1 MDDRLRCKALE
12 SKVMSADEAAKL
24 VHGKMNLV
32 TSGFTMAGYP
42 KDVPMAIAR
51 RAKAGEEMELT
62 LITGASV
69 GPELEESL
77 LDAGVVKRRFPYQTN
92 DKMRR
97 AINEGKVE
105 YADLILSHLPFQLHY
120 GIFGEID
127 VAILEACMIDEEG
140 NIYPTTSV
148 GVSNTA
154 AQLAKKII
162 IELNTSVPLTMVGLH
177 DIYNIEMPPNTQP
190 IPITRVDQ
198 RIGMPYIACDP
209 EKIAAVVYTNTPDIP
224 HAMAPI
230 TEDERVMA
238 GYIVDFLKEEQK
250 KGRLPENLL
259 PLQSGVGSI
268 SNAVLDGLR
277 KSGFKHLTIYS
288 EVLQDSVLRL
298 MEDGVVDFASATAMA
313 LSPAGQELF
322 WRRFDFFRDRIILRP
337 QSISNSPE
345 VVHRL
350 GVIAMN
356 AAIEV
361 DVYGNVNSS
370 HFAGSYLMNGIGG
383 SGDFAR
389 NASISVFTVPSITKD
404 GNISRIVRNVSH
416 MDHSEHSTQ
425 IIVTEQGLADIR
437 GKGPVNRARE
447 IIAHCVHPKF
457 KAMLEEYL
465 FQALKNSKYLHIPQ
479 FRE

>member
-1 MDDRLRCKALE
+1 MDERLRCKALE

-24 VHGKMNLV
+24 VYGKMNIV

-51 RAKAGEEMELT
+51 RAMAGTPMELT

-77 LDAGVVKRRFPYQTN
+77 LDAGVIKRRFPYQTN
-92 DKMRR
+92 DKMRK

-120 GIFGEID
+120 GIFGD
-127 VAILEACMIDEEG
+127 MDMAIVEACMIDEEG
-140 NIYPTTSV
+140 NVYPTTSV
-148 GVSNTA
+148 GVSNSA
-154 AQLAKKII
+154 IRLAKKII
-162 IELNTSVPLTMVGLH
+162 IELNTSVPLSMVGLH
-177 DIYNIEMPPNTQP
+177 DIYNNELPPNTRP

-198 RIGMPYIACDP
+198 RIGTPYIACDV
-209 EKIAAVVYTNTPDIP
+209 EKVAAVVYTSTPDVP

-230 TEDERVMA
+230 TDDERIMA
-238 GYIVDFLKEEQK
+238 GYIVDFLKAEQA

-277 KSGFKHLTIYS
+277 QSGFRHLTIYS

-313 LSPAGQELF
+313 LSPEGQELF
-322 WRRFDFFRDRIILRP
+322 WRKFDFFRDKIILRP

-404 GNISRIVRNVSH
+404 GNISRIVQNVSH

-457 KAMLEEYL
+457 KPMLEEYL

-479 FRE
+479 FRQ

>member
-1 MDDRLRCKALE
+1 MDERLRCKALE

-24 VHGKMNLV
+24 VYGKMNIV

-51 RAKAGEEMELT
+51 RAMAGTPMELT

-77 LDAGVVKRRFPYQTN
+77 LDAGVIKRRFPYQTN
-92 DKMRR
+92 NKMRK

-120 GIFGEID
+120 GIFGDMD
-127 VAILEACMIDEEG
+127 VAIVEACMIDEEG
-140 NIYPTTSV
+140 NVYPTTSV
-148 GVSNTA
+148 GVSNSA
-154 AQLAKKII
+154 IRLAKKII
-162 IELNTSVPLTMVGLH
+162 IELNTSVPLSMVGLH
-177 DIYNIEMPPNTQP
+177 DIYNNELPPNTRP

-198 RIGMPYIACDP
+198 RIGTPYIACDV
-209 EKIAAVVYTNTPDIP
+209 EKVAAVVYTSTPDVP

-230 TEDERVMA
+230 TDDERIMA
-238 GYIVDFLKEEQK
+238 GYIVDFLKAEQA

-277 KSGFKHLTIYS
+277 QSGFRHLTIYS

-313 LSPAGQELF
+313 LSPEGQELF
-322 WRRFDFFRDRIILRP
+322 WRKFDFFRDKIILRP

-404 GNISRIVRNVSH
+404 GNISRIVQNVSH

-457 KAMLEEYL
+457 KPMLEEYL

-479 FRE
+479 FRQ

>member
-1 MDDRLRCKALE
+1 MDERLRCKALE
-12 SKVMSADEAAKL
+12 SKVMTADEAAKL
-24 VHGKMNLV
+24 VHGKMNIV

-51 RAKAGEEMELT
+51 RAKAGEPMELT

-120 GIFGEID
+120 GIFGDMD
-127 VAILEACMIDEEG
+127 VAIVEACMIDEEG
-140 NIYPTTSV
+140 NVYPTTSV
-148 GVSNTA
+148 GISNSA
-154 AQLAKKII
+154 IRLAKKII
-162 IELNTSVPLTMVGLH
+162 IELNTSVPLSMVGLH
-177 DIYNIEMPPNTQP
+177 DIYTNELPPNTKP

-198 RIGMPYIACDP
+198 RIGVPYIACDV
-209 EKIAAVVYTNTPDIP
+209 EKVAAVVYTNTTDIP

-230 TEDERVMA
+230 TDDERVMA
-238 GYIVDFLKEEQK
+238 GYIVDFLKAEQA

-259 PLQSGVGSI
+259 PLQSGVGSV

-313 LSPAGQELF
+313 LSPEGQKLF
-322 WRRFDFFRDRIILRP
+322 WRKFDFFRDKIILRP

-404 GNISRIVRNVSH
+404 GSISRIVQNVSH

-457 KAMLEEYL
+457 KPMLEEYL

-479 FRE
+479 FRQ

>member
-154 AQLAKKII
+154 ARLAKKII

-238 GYIVDFLKEEQK
+238 GYIVEFLKGEQR
-250 KGRLPENLL
+250 KGRLPDNLL

>member
-238 GYIVDFLKEEQK
+238 GYIVEFLKEEQR
-250 KGRLPENLL
+250 KGRLPDNLL

-322 WRRFDFFRDRIILRP
+322 WSRFDFFKDRIILRP

>member
-238 GYIVDFLKEEQK
+238 GYIVEFLKGEQR
-250 KGRLPENLL
+250 KGRLPDNLL

>member
-120 GIFGEID
+120 GIFGKID

-154 AQLAKKII
+154 ARLAKKII

-198 RIGMPYIACDP
+198 RIGMPYIACEP

-322 WRRFDFFRDRIILRP
+322 WSRFDFFKDRIILRP

-404 GNISRIVRNVSH
+404 GNISRIVQNVSH

-457 KAMLEEYL
+457 KPMLEEYL

-479 FRE
+479 FRQ

>member
-24 VHGKMNLV
+24 VYGKMNII

-42 KDVPMAIAR
+42 KDVPQAIAR
-51 RAKAGEEMELT
+51 RAKAGTPMELT

-77 LDAGVVKRRFPYQTN
+77 LDAGVIKRRFPYQTN
-92 DKMRR
+92 DKMRK

-120 GIFGEID
+120 GIFGDMD
-127 VAILEACMIDEEG
+127 VAIVEACMIDEDG
-140 NIYPTTSV
+140 NVYPTTSV
-148 GVSNTA
+148 GVSTSA
-154 AQLAKKII
+154 IQLAKKII
-162 IELNTSVPLTMVGLH
+162 IELNTSVPLSMVGLH
-177 DIYNIEMPPNTQP
+177 DIYMNELPPNTRP

-198 RIGMPYIACDP
+198 RIGVPYIACDI
-209 EKIAAVVYTNTPDIP
+209 EKVAAVVYTSTPDVP

-230 TEDERVMA
+230 TDDERIMA
-238 GYIVDFLKEEQK
+238 GYIVDFLKEERA

-277 KSGFKHLTIYS
+277 KSHFKHLTIYS

-313 LSPAGQELF
+313 LSPEGQELF
-322 WRRFDFFRDRIILRP
+322 WRKFDFFRDKIILRP

-404 GNISRIVRNVSH
+404 GNISRIVQNVSH

-457 KAMLEEYL
+457 KPMLEEYL

-479 FRE
+479 FRQ

>member
-154 AQLAKKII
+154 ARLAKKII

-322 WRRFDFFRDRIILRP
+322 WSRFDFFKDRIILRP

>member
-1 MDDRLRCKALE
+1 
-12 SKVMSADEAAKL
+12 
-24 VHGKMNLV
+24 
-32 TSGFTMAGYP
+32 
-42 KDVPMAIAR
+42 
-51 RAKAGEEMELT
+51 
-62 LITGASV
+62 
-69 GPELEESL
+69 
-77 LDAGVVKRRFPYQTN
+77 
-92 DKMRR
+92 
-97 AINEGKVE
+97 
-105 YADLILSHLPFQLHY
+105 
-120 GIFGEID
+120 
-127 VAILEACMIDEEG
+127 
-140 NIYPTTSV
+140 
-148 GVSNTA
+148 
-154 AQLAKKII
+154 
-162 IELNTSVPLTMVGLH
+162 
-177 DIYNIEMPPNTQP
+177 
-190 IPITRVDQ
+190 VDQ

>member
-51 RAKAGEEMELT
+51 RAKAGEEMDLT

-154 AQLAKKII
+154 AWLAKKII
-162 IELNTSVPLTMVGLH
+162 VELNTSVPLTMVGLH

-198 RIGMPYIACDP
+198 RIGVPYIACDP

-238 GYIVDFLKEEQK
+238 GCIVEFLKEEQRE
-250 KGRLPENLL
+250 GRLPDNLL

-277 KSGFKHLTIYS
+277 RSGFKHLTIYS

>member
-322 WRRFDFFRDRIILRP
+322 WRRFGFFRDRIILRP

>member
-120 GIFGEID
+120 GIFGKID

-154 AQLAKKII
+154 ARLAKKII

-198 RIGMPYIACDP
+198 RIGMPYIACEP

-322 WRRFDFFRDRIILRP
+322 WSRFDFFKDRIILRP

>member
-1 MDDRLRCKALE
+1 
-12 SKVMSADEAAKL
+12 MSADEAAKL

-154 AQLAKKII
+154 ARLAKKII

-322 WRRFDFFRDRIILRP
+322 WSRFDFFKDRIILRP

>member
-1 MDDRLRCKALE
+1 M
-12 SKVMSADEAAKL
+12 
-24 VHGKMNLV
+24 
-32 TSGFTMAGYP
+32 
-42 KDVPMAIAR
+42 
-51 RAKAGEEMELT
+51 
-62 LITGASV
+62 
-69 GPELEESL
+69 
-77 LDAGVVKRRFPYQTN
+77 
-92 DKMRR
+92 
-97 AINEGKVE
+97 
-105 YADLILSHLPFQLHY
+105 
-120 GIFGEID
+120 
-127 VAILEACMIDEEG
+127 
-140 NIYPTTSV
+140 
-148 GVSNTA
+148 
-154 AQLAKKII
+154 
-162 IELNTSVPLTMVGLH
+162 
-177 DIYNIEMPPNTQP
+177 
-190 IPITRVDQ
+190 
-198 RIGMPYIACDP
+198 
-209 EKIAAVVYTNTPDIP
+209 
-224 HAMAPI
+224 
-230 TEDERVMA
+230 
-238 GYIVDFLKEEQK
+238 
-250 KGRLPENLL
+250 
-259 PLQSGVGSI
+259 
-268 SNAVLDGLR
+268 LDGLR

-313 LSPAGQELF
+313 LSPEGQELF
-322 WRRFDFFRDRIILRP
+322 WRKFDFFRDKIILRP

-404 GNISRIVRNVSH
+404 GNISRIVQNVSH

-457 KAMLEEYL
+457 KPMLEEYL

-479 FRE
+479 FRQ

>member
-120 GIFGEID
+120 GIFGKID

-154 AQLAKKII
+154 ARLAKKII

-238 GYIVDFLKEEQK
+238 GYIVEFLKEEQR
-250 KGRLPENLL
+250 KGRLPDNLL

-322 WRRFDFFRDRIILRP
+322 WSRFDFFKDRIILRP

>member
-12 SKVMSADEAAKL
+12 NKVMSADEAAKL
-24 VHGKMNLV
+24 VYGRMNII

-51 RAKAGEEMELT
+51 RAMAGTPMELT

-77 LDAGVVKRRFPYQTN
+77 LDAGVIKRRFPYQTN
-92 DKMRR
+92 DKMRK

-120 GIFGEID
+120 GIFGDMD
-127 VAILEACMIDEEG
+127 VAIVEACMIDEAG
-140 NIYPTTSV
+140 NVYPTTSV
-148 GVSNTA
+148 GVSNSA
-154 AQLAKKII
+154 IQLAKKII
-162 IELNTSVPLTMVGLH
+162 IELNTSVPLSMVGLH
-177 DIYNIEMPPNTQP
+177 DIYTNELPPHTKP

-198 RIGMPYIACDP
+198 RIGVPYIACDV
-209 EKIAAVVYTNTPDIP
+209 EKVAAVVYTSTPDIP

-230 TEDERVMA
+230 TDDERIMA
-238 GYIVDFLKEEQK
+238 GYIVDFLKEERA

-259 PLQSGVGSI
+259 PLQSGVGSV

-313 LSPAGQELF
+313 LSPEGQELF
-322 WRRFDFFRDRIILRP
+322 WRKFDFFRDKIILRP

-404 GNISRIVRNVSH
+404 GNISRIVQNVSH

-457 KAMLEEYL
+457 KPMLEEYL

-479 FRE
+479 FRQ

>member
-1 MDDRLRCKALE
+1 
-12 SKVMSADEAAKL
+12 
-24 VHGKMNLV
+24 
-32 TSGFTMAGYP
+32 
-42 KDVPMAIAR
+42 
-51 RAKAGEEMELT
+51 MELT

-120 GIFGEID
+120 GIFGDMD
-127 VAILEACMIDEEG
+127 VAIVEACMIDEEG
-140 NIYPTTSV
+140 NVYPTTSV
-148 GVSNTA
+148 GISNSA
-154 AQLAKKII
+154 IRLAKKII

-177 DIYNIEMPPNTQP
+177 DNYTNELPPNTKP

-198 RIGMPYIACDP
+198 RIGVPYIACDV
-209 EKIAAVVYTNTPDIP
+209 EKVAAVVYTNTPDIP

-230 TEDERVMA
+230 TDDERVMA
-238 GYIVDFLKEEQK
+238 GYIVDFLKAEQA

-259 PLQSGVGSI
+259 PLQSGVGSV

-313 LSPAGQELF
+313 LSPEGQELF
-322 WRRFDFFRDRIILRP
+322 WRKFDFFRDKIILRP

-404 GNISRIVRNVSH
+404 GNISRIVQNVSH

-457 KAMLEEYL
+457 KPMLEEYL
-465 FQALKNSKYLHIPQ
+465 FQALKNSKYLHISQ
-479 FRE
+479 FRQ

>member
-198 RIGMPYIACDP
+198 RIGMPYIACEL

-322 WRRFDFFRDRIILRP
+322 WSRFDFFKDRIILRP

>member
-1 MDDRLRCKALE
+1 MSIPQLCEIAMLCLFGCSWPFNIAKAL
-12 SKVMSADEAAKL
+12 
-24 VHGKMNLV
+24 
-32 TSGFTMAGYP
+32 
-42 KDVPMAIAR
+42 

-154 AQLAKKII
+154 ARLAKKII

-322 WRRFDFFRDRIILRP
+322 WSRFDFFKDRIILRP

>member
-1 MDDRLRCKALE
+1 MDDRLRCKSLE

-42 KDVPMAIAR
+42 KDVPLAIAR
-51 RAKAGEEMELT
+51 RAKAGTPMELT

-120 GIFGEID
+120 GIFGDID
-127 VAILEACMIDEEG
+127 VAILEACMIDEAG

-154 AQLAKKII
+154 ARLAKKII

-177 DIYNIEMPPNTQP
+177 DIYNIQMPPNTQP
-190 IPITRVDQ
+190 IPITKVDQ
-198 RIGMPYIACDP
+198 RIGVPYIECDP
-209 EKIAAVVYTNTPDIP
+209 EKIAAVVYTSTPDVP

-230 TEDERVMA
+230 TDDERIMA
-238 GYIVDFLKEEQK
+238 GYIVDFLKEEQR

-313 LSPAGQELF
+313 LSPEGQELF
-322 WRRFDFFRDRIILRP
+322 WQKFDFFKDRIILRP

-361 DVYGNVNSS
+361 DIYGNVNSS
-370 HFAGSYLMNGIGG
+370 HFAGSCLMNGIGG

-457 KAMLEEYL
+457 KAMLEEHL